1 MGYPLWGNGTM
12 PDTAHTVFVALRKP
26 LLISSYLGKKSRLET
41 TSWKSKFGAQF
52 AAPLP
57 WQSLFSLSTLVMGTR
72 YMWTLLPDVLLT
84 SCYLAKKSS
93 LETMSLEKQIW
104 RSVRGPTAPLAEL
117 VLVIIIHL

>member
-1 MGYPLWGNGTM
+1 MGKWHDAGHCAYCIRSSPQTFAYLKLSGKEVWAGNDVLEKQIWRSVRG
-12 PDTAHTVFVALRKP
+12 PTA
-26 LLISSYLGKKSRLET
+26 
-41 TSWKSKFGAQF
+41 
-52 AAPLP
+52 

-93 LETMSLEKQIW
+93 LERMSLEKQIW